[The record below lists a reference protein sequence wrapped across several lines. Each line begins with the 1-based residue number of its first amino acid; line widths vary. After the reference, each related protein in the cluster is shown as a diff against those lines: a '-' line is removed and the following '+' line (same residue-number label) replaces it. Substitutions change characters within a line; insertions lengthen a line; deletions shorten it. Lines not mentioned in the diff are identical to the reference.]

1 MKLGSRHFLYS
12 VKYTDKEEDGG
23 RVETLT
29 SCILMSEPSPREQG
43 DQHLPGRHKSQSSV

>member
-29 SCILMSEPSPREQG
+29 SCILMSGSELYNSPAIALWG
-43 DQHLPGRHKSQSSV
+43 SK